1 VVTPSE
7 PSVVVNGKAVGDV
20 DFETSTLGLKKITWS
35 AIAVERETKE
45 Y

>member
-20 DFETSTLGLKKITWS
+20 DFETSTLGLKKITWN